1 MGAGFSVSH
10 SLCSKL
16 VGASLSIG
24 YSFNDALRKK
34 LIELFETSEATNP
47 PGECCLFPIRW
58 FNMLLMMKFLAQFR
72 QLVLW
77 FFLRRA
83 KAALNWWGENQ
94 NVCRSFYS
102 TCSKRKNKTKTIRR
116 LIIFSREA
124 HPTWFWSIS
133 TALASYWEIWQTAT
147 NLFIICIIL
156 HSPSAQRSGSHFF
169 RRECRWF
176 WLWSACVRWKHF
188 GPDKKKINNAGWIWI
203 QIMASA
209 QYLGS
214 TKILYPF
221 LIEHFL
227 R

>member
-34 LIELFETSEATNP
+34 LIELFETAEATNP

-58 FNMLLMMKFLAQFR
+58 FNMLLMMKFVAQFR

-102 TCSKRKNKTKTIRR
+102 TCSMRKKQNKNNPEVDYLLEGGTPY
-116 LIIFSREA
+116 LILIYLHSSCFVLRDMTNGYQSIHYLYNSSLTQCSEKWKPLFS
-124 HPTWFWSIS
+124 TGMQM
-133 TALASYWEIWQTAT
+133 ALALKRLCSVKT
-147 NLFIICIIL
+147 
-156 HSPSAQRSGSHFF
+156 
-169 RRECRWF
+169 F
-176 WLWSACVRWKHF
+176 WTW
-188 GPDKKKINNAGWIWI
+188 
-203 QIMASA
+203 
-209 QYLGS
+209 
-214 TKILYPF
+214 
-221 LIEHFL
+221 
-227 R
+227 

>member
-10 SLCSKL
+10 SLCSKS

-34 LIELFETSEATNP
+34 LIEQFETSEATNP

-72 QLVLW
+72 QLMLW
-77 FFLRRA
+77 FFLKRA
-83 KAALNWWGENQ
+83 KAALNCWVENQ

-102 TCSKRKNKTKTIRR
+102 TCSVRKKNKNNPEVVYLLEGFR
-116 LIIFSREA
+116 
-124 HPTWFWSIS
+124 SIS
-133 TALASYWEIWQTAT
+133 TALASYWKIQQTAT

-188 GPDKKKINNAGWIWI
+188 GPDKKKINNAGWIWV

-209 QYLGS
+209 KYHGS